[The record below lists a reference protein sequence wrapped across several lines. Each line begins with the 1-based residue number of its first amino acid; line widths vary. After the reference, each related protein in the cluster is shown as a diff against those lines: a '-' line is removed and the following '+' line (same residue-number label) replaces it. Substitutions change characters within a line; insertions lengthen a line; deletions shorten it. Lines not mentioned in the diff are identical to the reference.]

1 MAPSS
6 VRVPAPDLVSEPVPE
21 MTAAKVALDVW
32 LKTSALLLAIAPV
45 PKLVV
50 VPLSVPALIVVPPL

>member
-1 MAPSS
+1 M
-6 VRVPAPDLVSEPVPE
+6 VSEPVPE
-21 MTAAKVALDVW
+21 MAAAKVALVAW

-50 VPLSVPALIVVPPL
+50 VPLSVPTLIVVPPP